1 MKSLVHLFLVLILIL
16 SMAAC
21 TDKSLNPIFY
31 TLETER
37 SLVED
42 RGLEDEMTI
51 HEIVKVGTRYFAA
64 GNTLYT
70 RTETGNWTSVSPPLS
85 GALCNTVEIFGGDLY
100 AGFFTTGGTGLGVYY
115 ADDPDNISWQQVPDV
130 NVQNIQINFVKQA
143 GPTLAELF
151 FVSRAGG
158 SSDYSLWYSSDPL
171 TVPFA
176 ESTSA
181 DFPPSGSIPIT
192 DVAYDGADYWV
203 TAGPW
208 LYSGAVGTLTE
219 VAGGPTNP
227 GSKPFGGL
235 LYTTVLYVSTK
246 GGELWSFDGVTWSG
260 LESIAVDGTEVRFTQ
275 FVDVGVGG
283 DIFVG
288 TEGSGY
294 FRLIGGDQTDYE
306 RRPEYNISALY
317 NGAINCFFLD
327 TSVTPDA
334 LFAGTMN
341 AGLWRADY
349 IGGEWLWVQE

>member
-1 MKSLVHLFLVLILIL
+1 MKSLKHLFLVSILML
-16 SMAAC
+16 LMAAC
-21 TDKSLNPIFY
+21 TDKSLSPIFF

-37 SLVED
+37 SLTED

-70 RTETGNWTSVSPPLS
+70 RTETGNWTPVSPPVS
-85 GALCNTVEIFGGDLY
+85 GALCNTIEIFGGDLY
-100 AGFFTTGGTGLGVYY
+100 AGFFTKGGTGLGVYY

-130 NVQNIQINFVKQA
+130 NVQDIQINFVKQA
-143 GPTLAELF
+143 GTLF

-158 SSDYSLWYSSDPL
+158 SSDFSFWYSSDPL
-171 TVPFA
+171 TVPFT
-176 ESTSA
+176 ESTSV
-181 DFPPSGSIPIT
+181 DFPPTGSIPIT
-192 DVAYDGADYWV
+192 DVAYDGADFWV

-208 LYSGAVGTLTE
+208 LYRGAVGTLAE

-227 GSKPFGGL
+227 GVKPFGGL

-246 GGELWSFDGVTWSG
+246 GGELWSYNGVTWSS
-260 LESIAVDGTEVRFTQ
+260 ESVTDSPSFTK
-275 FVDVGVGG
+275 FVDLDPVVGING

-294 FRLIGGDQTDYE
+294 FRLIGGDQTNYE
-306 RRPEYNISALY
+306 RRPDYNISALY
-317 NGAINCFFLD
+317 NGAINCLFLD
-327 TSVTPDA
+327 TSVTPEA

-349 IGGEWLWVQE
+349 ISGEWLWVQE